1 MQQKNQGWNVVK
13 EDERYVVT
21 DNNILNNLV
30 ASTTYL
36 NPSHSTTGHKHPGQE
51 EVYIFIKGRGKMI
64 VGEETYIV
72 NGKDTN
78 LEPSI
83 VLIPDGAFHKVWN
96 TSPYKAND
104 DLEFICVFDGKRNH

>member
-1 MQQKNQGWNVVK
+1 MQEKNQGWNVVK

-51 EVYIFIKGRGKMI
+51 EVYVFMQGSGSMEIDEK
-64 VGEETYIV
+64 T
-72 NGKDTN
+72 
-78 LEPSI
+78 LEVKAGDG
-83 VLIPDGAFHKVWN
+83 VLIEDGEFHLVHY
-96 TSPYKAND
+96 SGQEIV
-104 DLEFICVFDGKRNH
+104 EFVCVFDGKREH

>member
-36 NPSHSTTGHKHPGQE
+36 NHSHSTTGHKHPGQE
-51 EVYIFIKGRGKMI
+51 EVYIFMQGSGSMEIDERTLEGKAGDVGRI
-64 VGEETYIV
+64 EDGEFHRV
-72 NGKDTN
+72 HNNGQEI
-78 LEPSI
+78 LEC
-83 VLIPDGAFHKVWN
+83 V
-96 TSPYKAND
+96 
-104 DLEFICVFDGKRNH
+104 CVFDGKREH

>member
-51 EVYIFIKGRGKMI
+51 EVYIFMKGEGKMV
-64 VGEETYIV
+64 VGTNTYNV
-72 NGKDTN
+72 KAGDT
-78 LEPSI
+78 I
-83 VLIPDGAFHKVWN
+83 LIPDGDFHKVWN
-96 TSPYKAND
+96 TSSYEISGYG

>member
-1 MQQKNQGWNVVK
+1 MQEKNKGWNVIK

-51 EVYIFIKGRGKMI
+51 EVYIFMQGSGSMEIDER
-64 VGEETYIV
+64 T
-72 NGKDTN
+72 
-78 LEPSI
+78 LEVKAGDV
-83 VLIPDGAFHKVWN
+83 VLIEDGEFHRVHN
-96 TSPYKAND
+96 SGQEI
-104 DLEFICVFDGKRNH
+104 LEFICVFDGKREH

>member
-51 EVYIFIKGRGKMI
+51 EVYIFMKGEGKMV
-64 VGEETYIV
+64 VGTNTYNV
-72 NGKDTN
+72 KAGD
-78 LEPSI
+78 I
-83 VLIPDGAFHKVWN
+83 VLIPDGDFHKVWN
-96 TSPYKAND
+96 TSSYEISGYG

>member
-1 MQQKNQGWNVVK
+1 MQEKNQGWNVVK

-51 EVYIFIKGRGKMI
+51 EVYIFMQGSGSMEIDERTLEVKMGD
-64 VGEETYIV
+64 V
-72 NGKDTN
+72 
-78 LEPSI
+78 
-83 VLIPDGAFHKVWN
+83 VLIEDGEFHRVRN
-96 TSPYKAND
+96 SGQEI
-104 DLEFICVFDGKRNH
+104 LEFVCVFDGKREH

>member
-1 MQQKNQGWNVVK
+1 MQEKNQGWNVVK

-51 EVYIFIKGRGKMI
+51 EVYIFMQGSGSMEIDER
-64 VGEETYIV
+64 T
-72 NGKDTN
+72 
-78 LEPSI
+78 LEVKAGDV
-83 VLIPDGAFHKVWN
+83 VLIEDGEFHRVHN
-96 TSPYKAND
+96 SSQD
-104 DLEFICVFDGKRNH
+104 ILEFVCVFDGKREH

>member
-1 MQQKNQGWNVVK
+1 MQEKNQGWNVVK

-51 EVYIFIKGRGKMI
+51 EVYIFM
-64 VGEETYIV
+64 
-72 NGKDTN
+72 
-78 LEPSI
+78 
-83 VLIPDGAFHKVWN
+83 
-96 TSPYKAND
+96 
-104 DLEFICVFDGKRNH
+104 

>member
-1 MQQKNQGWNVVK
+1 MQEKNQGWNVVK

-51 EVYIFIKGRGKMI
+51 EVYIFMQGSGSMEIDDR
-64 VGEETYIV
+64 T
-72 NGKDTN
+72 
-78 LEPSI
+78 LEVKAGDV
-83 VLIPDGAFHKVWN
+83 VLIEDGEFHRVHNNGQKI
-96 TSPYKAND
+96 
-104 DLEFICVFDGKRNH
+104 LEFVCVFDGKRDH